1 MVGGWWV
8 VCKAILVFYF
18 GPDQALGLGLRLG
31 PSRTI
36 SSVNKVLSKYF
47 TGFFSW
53 VDLGVTVGTPCPAGR
68 LVTWILFAGGQGG
81 LGGGLSIVSL
91 FI

>member
-1 MVGGWWV
+1 MSLYVEFHPPGLPGTGQKVYVVVGGWW

-36 SSVNKVLSKYF
+36 NCKII
-47 TGFFSW
+47 
-53 VDLGVTVGTPCPAGR
+53 
-68 LVTWILFAGGQGG
+68 LVTK
-81 LGGGLSIVSL
+81 
-91 FI
+91 